1 MSRISS
7 IVSTPV
13 SDRIKIF
20 DKSPASPRRI
30 PPKSTEKPRR
40 EVGGLETPKLRPVP
54 RSQFLKSVE
63 VPAAVKP
70 YLTTKLA
77 PTPPKIEQSS
87 KPAAVVKVDLK
98 PVPSDKSESRGAA
111 VRSSSAVR

>member
-20 DKSPASPRRI
+20 DKSPASPKRI

-40 EVGGLETPKLRPVP
+40 ESGALETPKLRPVP
-54 RSQFLKSVE
+54 RSQFLRSQE
-63 VPAAVKP
+63 VPASVKP
-70 YLTTKLA
+70 YLNTKLA
-77 PTPPKIEQSS
+77 PTPPKVEQPA

-98 PVPSDKSESRGAA
+98 PVSSDKSDTRGT

>member
-1 MSRISS
+1 MSRIS

-30 PPKSTEKPRR
+30 PPKSLEKPRR
-40 EVGGLETPKLRPVP
+40 EAGGLETPKLRPVP
-54 RSQFLKSVE
+54 RSQFMKTE
-63 VPAAVKP
+63 VPASVKP
-70 YLTTKLA
+70 YLNTKLA
-77 PTPPKIEQSS
+77 PTPAKVEQSA
-87 KPAAVVKVDLK
+87 KPVAVVKVDLK
-98 PVPSDKSESRGAA
+98 PVPSDKSESKGAA